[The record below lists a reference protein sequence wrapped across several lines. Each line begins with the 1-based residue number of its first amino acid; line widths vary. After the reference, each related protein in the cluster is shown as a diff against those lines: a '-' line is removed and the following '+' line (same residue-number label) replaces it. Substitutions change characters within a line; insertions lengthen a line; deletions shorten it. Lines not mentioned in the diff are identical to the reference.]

1 MLKEW
6 KVYLKNYNLNSIT
19 KAHHKI
25 LYVIGVATT
34 ISWLSWILVIMN
46 LDPYESTRMGLS
58 LFFVSLTLSLIGTF
72 TIILF
77 FLKKLRNPNEVYIK
91 HVMISLRQGILLSAS
106 TTVCLAFL
114 MLGLLRIWNGLLIVI
129 IITLLEFYLSGK
141 DELN

>member
-1 MLKEW
+1 M
-6 KVYLKNYNLNSIT
+6 NTIS

-25 LYVIGVATT
+25 LFLIVIASV
-34 ISWLSWILVIMN
+34 ISWFSWILVVLN
-46 LDPYESTRMGLS
+46 LDPYESTGLGLG
-58 LFFVSLTLSLIGTF
+58 LFFISLILSLIGTF

-77 FLKKLRNPNEVYIK
+77 FLKKLRSQHEVFIK
-91 HVMISLRQGILLSAS
+91 HIMISLRQGILLSI
-106 TTVCLAFL
+106 TTNICLAFL